1 MQGGNDSGSS
11 SQQTGQMAGQC
22 TAQTEGSTTPV
33 GRLVWWQTCPAKRG
47 GGTGVGFDGCVR
59 TSFLNPL
66 RVCGL
71 EPCPLPVSRH
81 LGVIGLQLVFD
92 VVQLGGLG
100 APVYLAW
107 LACRGAQCCLSLEKL
122 TGAWGSGMGKACSG
136 LEILTALNCLGNQ

>member
-1 MQGGNDSGSS
+1 MGIWKDGHPLGGKLVQQREQG
-11 SQQTGQMAGQC
+11 A
-22 TAQTEGSTTPV
+22 
-33 GRLVWWQTCPAKRG
+33 L
-47 GGTGVGFDGCVR
+47 GVGFDGCVC
-59 TSFLNPL
+59 TSFLSPL

-81 LGVIGLQLVFD
+81 HGVIGLQLVFD

-122 TGAWGSGMGKACSG
+122 MGAWGSGMGKACPG
-136 LEILTALNCLGNQ
+136 LEILKTVTRCTEVCLVSLTTMHRQY